1 MQQIMLKAHLAWSIS
16 RAKDEVYKL
25 QKYQVTLLACSG
37 FFLLVDI
44 KYDLTFKIKFI
55 RIVFE

>member
-1 MQQIMLKAHLAWSIS
+1 MLKAHLAWSIS